1 MVFESDM
8 SNQLDCHRCGS
19 PLLGDPD
26 DEPDG
31 GVDGLPMCGECSR
44 NRDEEADFAMMDM
57 RDGELDGIIEW

>member
-1 MVFESDM
+1 MFTSQA
-8 SNQLDCHRCGS
+8 SSQSDCHRCGS

-31 GVDGLPMCGECSR
+31 GADGLPMCGDCSR